1 MDFLFLFFKL
11 KEDIYLT
18 FLPKLILSL
27 IFHTLLIRK
36 KKVGLPRWPVLS
48 RFLLILALV
57 GQMLREWLQPRP

>member
-36 KKVGLPRWPVLS
+36 KKVGLPRWH
-48 RFLLILALV
+48 
-57 GQMLREWLQPRP
+57 